1 MSTKDRLT
9 NEKLNK
15 FFESPFSLVNYAIQQ
30 AKHKI
35 ARGDVRSANAAIE
48 VLMLLEKEGIQ
59 EGSTSEESK
68 HVVTP
73 PVQEKKREG
82 KISSGMRKDPS
93 AYTWSDM
100 K

>member
-15 FFESPFSLVNYAIQQ
+15 FFESPFSLVNYAIKQ

-48 VLMLLEKEGIQ
+48 VLILLERDGIQ
-59 EGSTSEESK
+59 EDISEENLEVAPTSG
-68 HVVTP
+68 H
-73 PVQEKKREG
+73 ERKREG
-82 KISSGMRKDPS
+82 RSTPGIRKDPS
-93 AYTWSDM
+93 AYTWSDV